1 MTAPVLEVIA
11 CSVSDAIEAHKG
23 GASRLEVVR
32 DLERGGLTPSLGLV
46 RAIKNAV
53 NLPIRVMLRESVG
66 YQTNGE
72 NEIETLCDAAE
83 QFAKLGVDGVVI
95 GFLKGDRVDIEL
107 TQRVLD
113 CAPELRA
120 TFHHAFEEA
129 RSHLEALRDIKC
141 LLQVDR
147 ILSSGGVGELK
158 QRTER
163 LAAYAHGAAPELTI
177 IAGGGI
183 DSGVIAM
190 LRRTTGIREFH
201 VGRAVRSGFRIDGDV
216 QADLVKGLVVN
227 TRGV

>member
-1 MTAPVLEVIA
+1 VLEVIA

-53 NLPIRVMLRESVG
+53 TLPLRVMLRESIG

-72 NEIETLCDAAE
+72 NEIETLCDAAD

-95 GFLKGDRVDIEL
+95 GFLKGNRVDIEL

-120 TFHHAFEEA
+120 TFHH
-129 RSHLEALRDIKC
+129 
-141 LLQVDR
+141 
-147 ILSSGGVGELK
+147 
-158 QRTER
+158 
-163 LAAYAHGAAPELTI
+163 
-177 IAGGGI
+177 
-183 DSGVIAM
+183 
-190 LRRTTGIREFH
+190 RRRWN
-201 VGRAVRSGFRIDGDV
+201 R
-216 QADLVKGLVVN
+216 
-227 TRGV
+227 